1 VTVKTHILP
10 TQVSLATTTT
20 SCSEYSNGAPTCAR
34 PTHWR
39 SPTYPQNF
47 LKKFQTF
54 FSMTDFTS
62 AILKTVVVIDG
73 AEYTIETC
81 DYSESVTQAI
91 EDGACDGTSQDIIDF
106 ILEN

>member
-1 VTVKTHILP
+1 
-10 TQVSLATTTT
+10 
-20 SCSEYSNGAPTCAR
+20 
-34 PTHWR
+34 
-39 SPTYPQNF
+39 
-47 LKKFQTF
+47 
-54 FSMTDFTS
+54 MTDFTS

-91 EDGACDGTSQDIIDF
+91 EDDACDGTSQDIIDF